1 MTDRRDN
8 GPLQLPPERDVT
20 PQLRAR
26 VLNEA
31 MRGDR
36 KPSRPPSRV
45 GPILAGLAAAAVVVG
60 IVHSFSSNG
69 DGDGDTPATRQDTA
83 GAPVEPH
90 EAVEIVA
97 SAVPDDKIR
106 PIQDRCNEATN
117 VDARFRMSTNRLRSP
132 LGRIDAGAYADKGS
146 AAHTQIF
153 CTPFAV
159 LTSSPTDNLVTS
171 STPVKLIAGSRVQG
185 LLPRLKDP
193 EQQAYYDGAWFAVA
207 QNVKQIEVRLV
218 VDDEPRKWHSATCIQ
233 AYVFAA
239 TWVPLTADQLNTEIE
254 VEYRAISVDDTLMP
268 MPESVASSTVT
279 PADAPPLNDHPT
291 VFPRIGE

>member
-1 MTDRRDN
+1 MSDRRDN
-8 GPLQLPPERDVT
+8 GPLELPPERDVT

-31 MRGDR
+31 MRADR

-60 IVHSFSSNG
+60 IVYSFSTN
-69 DGDGDTPATRQDTA
+69 GDGDTPATRQDTP
-83 GAPVEPH
+83 GEPVAMH
-90 EAVEIVA
+90 EAVETVVME
-97 SAVPDDKIR
+97 VPDAKIA
-106 PIQDRCNEATN
+106 PIQDLCKEATN
-117 VDARFRMSTNRLRSP
+117 VDARFRMATDRLRSP

-159 LTSSPTDNLVTS
+159 LTSTPAENLVTS
-171 STPVKLIAGSRVQG
+171 LTPVKLIAGSRVQG
-185 LLPRLKDP
+185 LLPRLKHPD
-193 EQQAYYDGAWFAVA
+193 QQAYYDGAWFAVA

-218 VDDEPRKWHSATCIQ
+218 VDGQPRKWHSATAHQ
-233 AYVFAA
+233 AFVFAA
-239 TWVPLTADQLNTEIE
+239 SWLPLTDGQVNSEID

-268 MPESVASSTVT
+268 MPESIASSTVT
-279 PADAPPLNDHPT
+279 PADTPPLNDRRT
-291 VFPRIGE
+291 VFPPLGE